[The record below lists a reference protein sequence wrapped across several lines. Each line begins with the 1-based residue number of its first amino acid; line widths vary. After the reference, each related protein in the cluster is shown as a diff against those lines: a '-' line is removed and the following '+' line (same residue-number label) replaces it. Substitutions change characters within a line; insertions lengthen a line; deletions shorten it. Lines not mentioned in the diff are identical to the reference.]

1 MSSPSQQGMS
11 TQPSVGRFKH
21 KSSSTGGA
29 ASGGAAAAAAG
40 SCCQLLPKKPA
51 MSTNAVGSK
60 AEMSHNSGS
69 AQSLAPQSNHGVLHV
84 QGGVAQSLKPSD
96 IVDLRSSSN
105 TKDKQRYVSI
115 TCALCSTNTIPTEAL
130 LTPGP

>member
-29 ASGGAAAAAAG
+29 VSGGAAAAAAAAAG

-69 AQSLAPQSNHGVLHV
+69 VQSLAPQSNHGVLHV

-96 IVDLRSSSN
+96 IVDLRSSGN
-105 TKDKQRYVSI
+105 TKDKQRYASI
-115 TCALCSTNTIPTEAL
+115 TCALCSTNTIPT
-130 LTPGP
+130 

>member
-1 MSSPSQQGMS
+1 MS

-29 ASGGAAAAAAG
+29 VSVGAAAAAAAG

-69 AQSLAPQSNHGVLHV
+69 VQSLAPQSNHGVLHV

-96 IVDLRSSSN
+96 IVDLRSSGN
-105 TKDKQRYVSI
+105 TKDKQRYASI
-115 TCALCSTNTIPTEAL
+115 TCALCSTNTIPT
-130 LTPGP
+130 